1 MRGRDYAGATVY
13 YTVDYSP
20 KDKLLNE
27 NCRIIVRESA
37 VTYLKTTGDNTAAKV
52 KYLRGLTRDTRQYG
66 ANHKYQG
73 NLNAEDISYIIRSV
87 HDDDLYLAYFGN
99 MAAETPNDRKKA
111 LISASV
117 IILFFFFFTIL
128 IASLNN

>member
-13 YTVDYSP
+13 YTVNYSP

-52 KYLRGLTRDTRQYG
+52 KYLRSLTHDTRRYG

-87 HDDDLYLAYFGN
+87 HDDDLYLAYFG
-99 MAAETPNDRKKA
+99 MVTETPNDRKKA

-117 IILFFFFFTIL
+117 IILFFFLFTIL